1 MGDGGDGAE
10 VVDERL
16 WSEEDK
22 EAAGKEGMPEEKYEK
37 GGAVQTRPDDDLEF
51 RGADEAEKA
60 SEQAD
65 KVGEDQQEHTHGN
78 ERKEAAEEVPGDAPI
93 NTLEPDNV
101 EEAHGIQ
108 PEGAACDGED
118 AAADENEPLE
128 LPQDLGIEGDDDGE
142 DAADADAD
150 ADAGQLGD
158 GDGDAK
164 SDDAAAAGPDFAEEA
179 GDEMEHDSDAGAG
192 QDEAMPS
199 VPDDGDAGAA
209 PDIDQGMAAGSKGFG
224 GSDALNA
231 AQPPDQ
237 TPGEP
242 AAARNDGGAHA
253 VGAAGVAPGQLE
265 ETAMDEDGE
274 RAQVQDSAADAMT
287 AGGGTGGG
295 GGSGNATGGADG
307 LTAPAN
313 QSAGGGV
320 ARSNPHS
327 LTEPNPYRNLGDAL
341 QSWRERL
348 SVRPSVLALLSA
360 LSLWHTPPTDVTF
373 PTTLIFRNNAVDLN
387 IFALTGGASECLRCH
402 AARLGHLLTTSASSG
417 GRRRRPADRRPWRRR
432 QPQRRI

>member
-1 MGDGGDGAE
+1 MGDGGVGAE

-65 KVGEDQQEHTHGN
+65 KVGEDQQEHNPGN
-78 ERKEAAEEVPGDAPI
+78 ERKEAAEEAPGDAPI
-93 NTLEPDNV
+93 NTLEPDSV

-118 AAADENEPLE
+118 AAPDADEPLE
-128 LPQDLGIEGDDDGE
+128 LPQDLGLEGDDDGG

-150 ADAGQLGD
+150 ADQLEE

-164 SDDAAAAGPDFAEEA
+164 SDDAGAAGPDFAEEA
-179 GDEMEHDSDAGAG
+179 GDEMEHDSDAGAEH
-192 QDEAMPS
+192 DDAMPS
-199 VPDDGDAGAA
+199 VPDDGDAGAVT
-209 PDIDQGMAAGSKGFG
+209 DIDQGAAAGSKGFG

-242 AAARNDGGAHA
+242 AAAHNDGGAHA

-274 RAQVQDSAADAMT
+274 RAQMQDSAADAMT

-313 QSAGGGV
+313 QSAGGTA
-320 ARSNPHS
+320 ARSNPQS

-348 SVRPSVLALLSA
+348 SVRPSLLALLSA
-360 LSLWHTPPTDVTF
+360 RSP
-373 PTTLIFRNNAVDLN
+373 
-387 IFALTGGASECLRCH
+387 
-402 AARLGHLLTTSASSG
+402 ARLHRAPDGCHISYHSNFSEQRCRPQYICTD
-417 GRRRRPADRRPWRRR
+417 GRR
-432 QPQRRI
+432 